1 MQGFAGLL
9 ILQAGLRKWQ
19 LEVPSLTSW
28 VYCFLA
34 HIVVQTSEAAT
45 RNMLAYCRL
54 IIHEALHHGGRDGR
68 SVIGHFGNSRKF
80 ANPCPGTHCW
90 LTYKHLQY
98 WDKDKNGT
106 FCTTC
111 QGVDHSNYQCAS
123 LALMTGEDL
132 AWRQVPFRKVGQQ
145 WSPVCKFLE
154 F

>member
-1 MQGFAGLL
+1 M
-9 ILQAGLRKWQ
+9 
-19 LEVPSLTSW
+19 PSLTSW

-145 WSPVCKFLE
+145 
-154 F
+154 